1 MCHFRLAKRSKTGY
15 NQEQERNKIGKIGK
29 MTKSLEELLKKKL
42 EKPASKKLYFQTNQA
57 MIFKLLDAGAT
68 HAEILEAIEKDGVKM
83 SLRYFSGL
91 VSSAQAPATAP
102 SVPQNTTGGKPANE
116 TKGDAKTISPEKAA
130 YIAECEAI
138 QNDKTINSKQRRE
151 LLVQAEERYS
161 KTHTLRG

>member
-1 MCHFRLAKRSKTGY
+1 
-15 NQEQERNKIGKIGK
+15 

-102 SVPQNTTGGKPANE
+102 APSVPKNTTGGKPVNE
-116 TKGDAKTISPEKAA
+116 TKGDKTISPEKAA

>member
-1 MCHFRLAKRSKTGY
+1 
-15 NQEQERNKIGKIGK
+15 

-102 SVPQNTTGGKPANE
+102 APSVPQNTTGGKPANE
-116 TKGDAKTISPEKAA
+116 TKGDAKTISTEKQE
-130 YIAECEAI
+130 YIATLEEI
-138 QNDKTINSKQRRE
+138 KNRNDLSSKERRALMKE
-151 LLVQAEERYS
+151 AEEKFSNTLS
-161 KTHTLRG
+161 KLGR